1 MSSTTSQ
8 VVVGYDFSRSGRE
21 ALARAIALAAR
32 APFHVLH
39 FVCVIEPHAPL
50 PSLPTKHIDYAYA
63 QRVQRAVTDAV
74 ESELRDAGV
83 SASIQFFV
91 HARLGKPAHEI
102 LALAR
107 DVGADLILVGTKGL
121 TGIHHL
127 ILGSVAEKIIR
138 EARCTVEVVREKTY
152 EHVDLLLELTDEAE
166 HAKYVPPQRYTYEDR
181 ILNSSPTSGDRGAQS
196 H

>member
-8 VVVGYDFSRSGRE
+8 VVIGYDFSRAGRD
-21 ALARAIALAAR
+21 ALARAIALASR
-32 APFHVLH
+32 APFHILH

-50 PSLPTKHIDYAYA
+50 PTLPTKHLDYAYA

-74 ESELRDAGV
+74 ETELRDANV
-83 SASIQFFV
+83 STSVHFFV

-107 DVGADLILVGTKGL
+107 EVGADLILVGTRGL
-121 TGIHHL
+121 SGLQHL

-152 EHVDLLLELTDEAE
+152 EHVEPLDSVAAMDQQRS
-166 HAKYVPPQRYTYEDR
+166 VPPQRYSYEGR
-181 ILNSSPTSGDRGAQS
+181 ILNMRPKEWPI